1 MVRILDLTA
10 IQQADID
17 SNDHLVISNIGG
29 SPMASSRVRV
39 EDFVQYTL
47 AGGSLG
53 FATKSEVDSAID
65 ANNTLHF
72 PFTINAGLGL
82 DSLSNGILDSAN
94 DTITINHTAS
104 SATSITS
111 AGTSNIIRNITL
123 DGAGHI
129 LSIDESNGGTIFLE
143 SAGVFAGTGL
153 SGGGQI
159 TPGSGPVYISH
170 PTAGGLSN
178 STNTGTNVLQS
189 ITFDTYGHGASV
201 TPVDLTTVIDSSYI
215 NLRASFYT
223 DSDVEAL
230 VDSAYVSARIPDFV
244 SATSGDSMVG
254 DYYIT
259 GELFVSGNI
268 TGFAN
273 FSDITLKE
281 NLEIINDPVDKV
293 MNLNGYTFN
302 YIGSDIRMP
311 GLVAQEVEEVLPEA
325 VYETPQGK
333 KALHYANMVGLLVE
347 AVKELKAEV
356 EELKT
361 KIG

>member
-1 MVRILDLTA
+1 MVRILDLTP

-17 SNDHLVISNIGG
+17 SNDHLVISNVGG
-29 SPMASSRVRV
+29 TPMASSRVSV
-39 EDFVQYTL
+39 TDLIGYINSGGNLYATTL
-47 AGGSLG
+47 QI
-53 FATKSEVDSAID
+53 DSSIQ

-94 DTITINHTAS
+94 DTITINHAAS

-111 AGTSNIIRNITL
+111 AGTTNIIRNITL

-129 LSIDESNGGTIFLE
+129 LSIDESNGGTVFLE

-201 TPVDLTTVIDSSYI
+201 TPVDLTTVIDS
-215 NLRASFYT
+215 
-223 DSDVEAL
+223 
-230 VDSAYVSARIPDFV
+230 AYVSARTPDFV
-244 SATSGDSMVG
+244 SATAGDSMVG

-281 NLEIINDPVDKV
+281 NLEIINNPVDKV

>member
-1 MVRILDLTA
+1 MVRILDLTP

-17 SNDHLVISNIGG
+17 SNDHLVISNVGG
-29 SPMASSRVRV
+29 TPMASSRVSIT
-39 EDFVQYTL
+39 DLIGYINSGGNLYATTL
-47 AGGSLG
+47 QI
-53 FATKSEVDSAID
+53 DSSIQV
-65 ANNTLHF
+65 NNTLHF

-201 TPVDLTTVIDSSYI
+201 TPVDLTTVIDS
-215 NLRASFYT
+215 
-223 DSDVEAL
+223 
-230 VDSAYVSARIPDFV
+230 AYVSARTPDFV
-244 SATSGDSMVG
+244 SATAGDSMVG

>member
-17 SNDHLVISNIGG
+17 SNDHLVISNVGG

-111 AGTSNIIRNITL
+111 AGTTNIIRNITL

-201 TPVDLTTVIDSSYI
+201 TPVDLTTVIDSSYVQARGI
-215 NLRASFYT
+215 STSSF
-223 DSDVEAL
+223 VQNAG
-230 VDSAYVSARIPDFV
+230 
-244 SATSGDSMVG
+244 GDSMVG

-281 NLEIINDPVDKV
+281 NLKIINNPVDKV

>member
-1 MVRILDLTA
+1 MVRILDLTP

-17 SNDHLVISNIGG
+17 SNDHLVISNVGG
-29 SPMASSRVRV
+29 SPMASSRVSV
-39 EDFVQYTL
+39 TDLVGYINSNGNL
-47 AGGSLG
+47 YP
-53 FATKSEVDSAID
+53 TKAEVDSSID
-65 ANNTLHF
+65 TNNTLHF

-82 DSLSNGILDSAN
+82 DSTTNGILDSAN
-94 DTITINHTAS
+94 NTITINHTAS
-104 SATSITS
+104 SASSTSS
-111 AGTSNIIRNITL
+111 VGTTNIIRNLEI

-129 LSIDESNGGTIFLE
+129 TNIIESNGSLIFLD
-143 SAGVFAGTGL
+143 SVGVFAGAGL
-153 SGGGQI
+153 TGGGQV
-159 TPGSGPVYISH
+159 TPSSGPIYITH
-170 PTAGGLSN
+170 PTASGLSN

-201 TPVDLTTVIDSSYI
+201 TPVDLTTVIDSSY
-215 NLRASFYT
+215 
-223 DSDVEAL
+223 VQ
-230 VDSAYVSARIPDFV
+230 ARGISTSGFV
-244 SATSGDSMVG
+244 QNAGGDSMVG

-281 NLEIINDPVDKV
+281 NLEIINNPVDKV

-311 GLVAQEVEEVLPEA
+311 GLIAQEVEEVLPEA

>member
-1 MVRILDLTA
+1 
-10 IQQADID
+10 
-17 SNDHLVISNIGG
+17 
-29 SPMASSRVRV
+29 MASSRVSIT
-39 EDFVQYTL
+39 DLIGYINSGGNLYATTL
-47 AGGSLG
+47 QI
-53 FATKSEVDSAID
+53 DSSIQ
-65 ANNTLHF
+65 ANNSLHF

-82 DSLSNGILDSAN
+82 DSLSNGILDSDN
-94 DTITINHTAS
+94 DTITINHTATG
-104 SATSITS
+104 ATSITS

-201 TPVDLTTVIDSSYI
+201 TPVDLTTVIDS
-215 NLRASFYT
+215 
-223 DSDVEAL
+223 
-230 VDSAYVSARIPDFV
+230 AYVSARIPDLV

>member
-1 MVRILDLTA
+1 MVRILDLTP

-17 SNDHLVISNIGG
+17 SNDYLVISNVGG
-29 SPMASSRVRV
+29 TPMASSRVSII
-39 EDFVQYTL
+39 DLIGYINSGGNLYATTL
-47 AGGSLG
+47 QI
-53 FATKSEVDSAID
+53 DSSIQD
-65 ANNTLHF
+65 NNTLHF
-72 PFTINAGLGL
+72 PFAINAGLGL

-104 SATSITS
+104 AATSITS
-111 AGTSNIIRNITL
+111 VGTSNIIRNITL

-143 SAGVFAGTGL
+143 SAGVFAGAGL

-159 TPGSGPVYISH
+159 TPSSGPVYISH

-189 ITFDTYGHGASV
+189 ITFDTYGHGATV
-201 TPVDLTTVIDSSYI
+201 TPVDLTTVIDSSYVQSRGI
-215 NLRASFYT
+215 STSGF
-223 DSDVEAL
+223 VQ
-230 VDSAYVSARIPDFV
+230 SAG
-244 SATSGDSMVG
+244 GDSMVG

-281 NLEIINDPVDKV
+281 NLEIINNPLDKV
-293 MNLNGYTFN
+293 MNLNGYTR
-302 YIGSDIRMP
+302 YLVSLIRRPLTTNNHM
-311 GLVAQEVEEVLPEA
+311 
-325 VYETPQGK
+325 
-333 KALHYANMVGLLVE
+333 
-347 AVKELKAEV
+347 
-356 EELKT
+356 
-361 KIG
+361 

>member
-1 MVRILDLTA
+1 MVRILDLTP

-17 SNDHLVISNIGG
+17 SNDHLVISNVGG
-29 SPMASSRVRV
+29 SPMASSRVSV
-39 EDFVQYTL
+39 TDLIGYINSGGNLYATTL
-47 AGGSLG
+47 QI
-53 FATKSEVDSAID
+53 DSSIQ

-159 TPGSGPVYISH
+159 TPGSGPVYITH

-201 TPVDLTTVIDSSYI
+201 TPVDLTTVIDS
-215 NLRASFYT
+215 
-223 DSDVEAL
+223 
-230 VDSAYVSARIPDFV
+230 AYVSARTPDFV
-244 SATSGDSMVG
+244 SATAGDSMVG

-311 GLVAQEVEEVLPEA
+311 GLIAQEVEEVLPEA

>member
-1 MVRILDLTA
+1 MVRILDLNP

-17 SNDHLVISNIGG
+17 SNDYLVISNVGG
-29 SPMASSRVRV
+29 TAMASSRVNV
-39 EDFVQYTL
+39 MELANYLQSGGNTL
-47 AGGSLG
+47 A
-53 FATKSEVDSAID
+53 TKQEVDSAID
-65 ANNTLHF
+65 ANNALYF
-72 PFTINAGLGL
+72 PFTINVGLGL
-82 DSLSNGILDSAN
+82 DSLSSGVLDSAN
-94 DTITINHTAS
+94 DTITINHNAS
-104 SATSITS
+104 SASSTSS
-111 AGTSNIIRNITL
+111 VGTTNIIRNLEI

-129 LSIDESNGGTIFLE
+129 TNIVESNGALTFLD
-143 SAGVFAGTGL
+143 SIGVFAGAGL

-159 TPGSGPVYISH
+159 APGGGPIYISH
-170 PTAGGLSN
+170 PTASGLSN

-201 TPVDLTTVIDSSYI
+201 TPVDLTTVIDSSY
-215 NLRASFYT
+215 
-223 DSDVEAL
+223 VQ
-230 VDSAYVSARIPDFV
+230 ARGISTSGFV
-244 SATSGDSMVG
+244 QNAGGDSMVG

-281 NLEIINDPVDKV
+281 NLEIIHDPIDKI
-293 MNLNGYTFN
+293 MELNGYTFN

-311 GLVAQEVEEVLPEA
+311 GLVAQEVEKVLPEA
-325 VYETPQGK
+325 VYETPQGN

-356 EELKT
+356 EDLKD
-361 KIG
+361 KMR

>member
-1 MVRILDLTA
+1 MVRILDLTP

-17 SNDHLVISNIGG
+17 SNDHLVISNVGG
-29 SPMASSRVRV
+29 SPMASSRVSV
-39 EDFVQYTL
+39 TDLIGYINSGGNLYATTL
-47 AGGSLG
+47 QI
-53 FATKSEVDSAID
+53 DSSIQ

-170 PTAGGLSN
+170 PTASGLSN

-201 TPVDLTTVIDSSYI
+201 TPVDLTTVIDS
-215 NLRASFYT
+215 
-223 DSDVEAL
+223 
-230 VDSAYVSARIPDFV
+230 AYVSARTPDFV

-347 AVKELKAEV
+347 AVKELKAEI

>member
-1 MVRILDLTA
+1 MVRILDLTP

-17 SNDHLVISNIGG
+17 SNDHLVISNVGG
-29 SPMASSRVRV
+29 TPMASSRVSIT
-39 EDFVQYTL
+39 DLIGYINSGGNLYATTL
-47 AGGSLG
+47 QI
-53 FATKSEVDSAID
+53 DSSIQT
-65 ANNTLHF
+65 NNSLHF

-82 DSLSNGILDSAN
+82 DSLSNGILDSDN
-94 DTITINHTAS
+94 DTITINHTATG
-104 SATSITS
+104 ATSITS

-201 TPVDLTTVIDSSYI
+201 TPVDLTTVIDS
-215 NLRASFYT
+215 
-223 DSDVEAL
+223 
-230 VDSAYVSARIPDFV
+230 AYVSARIPDLV

-281 NLEIINDPVDKV
+281 NLEIINNPLDKV

>member
-1 MVRILDLTA
+1 MVRILDLTP

-17 SNDHLVISNIGG
+17 SNDHFVISNVGG
-29 SPMASSRVRV
+29 SPMASSRVSV
-39 EDFVQYTL
+39 TELVGYL
-47 AGGSLG
+47 NSGGNSY
-53 FATKSEVDSAID
+53 ATTSQIDSSIQD
-65 ANNTLHF
+65 NNTLHF

-82 DSLSNGILDSAN
+82 DSTTNGILDSAN
-94 DTITINHTAS
+94 NTITINHTAS
-104 SATSITS
+104 SATSINN
-111 AGTSNIIRNITL
+111 AGTKNIIRDITI

-129 LSIDESNGGTIFLE
+129 LSMTESNGGAVFLE

-153 SGGGQI
+153 TGGGTI
-159 TPGSGPVYISH
+159 TPGGGPIYITH

-201 TPVDLTTVIDSSYI
+201 TPVDLTTVIDS
-215 NLRASFYT
+215 
-223 DSDVEAL
+223 
-230 VDSAYVSARIPDFV
+230 AYVSARTPDFV

-281 NLEIINDPVDKV
+281 NLEIINNPVDKV

-311 GLVAQEVEEVLPEA
+311 GLIAQEVEEVLPEA

>member
-1 MVRILDLTA
+1 MVRILDLTP

-17 SNDHLVISNIGG
+17 SNDHLVISNVGG
-29 SPMASSRVRV
+29 TPMASSRVRV

-53 FATKSEVDSAID
+53 FATKTEVDSAID

-72 PFTINAGLGL
+72 PFTINSGLGL

-94 DTITINHTAS
+94 DTITINHIAS

-111 AGTSNIIRNITL
+111 AGTTNIIRNITL

-201 TPVDLTTVIDSSYI
+201 TPVDLTTVIDS
-215 NLRASFYT
+215 
-223 DSDVEAL
+223 
-230 VDSAYVSARIPDFV
+230 AYVSARSPDFV

-281 NLEIINDPVDKV
+281 NLEIINNPVDKV

>member
-1 MVRILDLTA
+1 MVRILDLTP

-17 SNDHLVISNIGG
+17 SNDYLVISNVGG
-29 SPMASSRVRV
+29 TPMASSRVSIT
-39 EDFVQYTL
+39 DLIGYINSGGNLYATTL
-47 AGGSLG
+47 
-53 FATKSEVDSAID
+53 EIDSSIQ

-72 PFTINAGLGL
+72 PFTVNAGLGL

-94 DTITINHTAS
+94 DTITINHAAS

-111 AGTSNIIRNITL
+111 AGTTNIIRNITL

-129 LSIDESNGGTIFLE
+129 LSIDESNGGTVFLE

-201 TPVDLTTVIDSSYI
+201 TPVDLTTVIDS
-215 NLRASFYT
+215 
-223 DSDVEAL
+223 
-230 VDSAYVSARIPDFV
+230 AYVSARTPDFV
-244 SATSGDSMVG
+244 SATAGDSMVG

-281 NLEIINDPVDKV
+281 NLEIINNPVDKV

>member
-1 MVRILDLTA
+1 MVRILDLNP

-17 SNDHLVISNIGG
+17 SNDYLVISNVGG
-29 SPMASSRVRV
+29 TPMASSRVSIT
-39 EDFVQYTL
+39 DLIGYINSGGNLYATTL
-47 AGGSLG
+47 
-53 FATKSEVDSAID
+53 EIDSSIQ

-72 PFTINAGLGL
+72 PFTVNAGLGL

-94 DTITINHTAS
+94 DTITINHSACSAS
-104 SATSITS
+104 STSS
-111 AGTSNIIRNITL
+111 VGTTNIIRNLEI

-129 LSIDESNGGTIFLE
+129 TNIIESDGALTFLD
-143 SAGVFAGTGL
+143 SVGVFAGAGL

-159 TPGSGPVYISH
+159 TPSSGPVYISH

-189 ITFDTYGHGASV
+189 ITFDTYGHGATV
-201 TPVDLTTVIDSSYI
+201 TPVDLITVI
-215 NLRASFYT
+215 
-223 DSDVEAL
+223 
-230 VDSAYVSARIPDFV
+230 DSAYVSARSPDFV

-259 GELFVSGNI
+259 GDLFVSGNI

-281 NLEIINDPVDKV
+281 NLEIINNPVDKV

>member
-1 MVRILDLTA
+1 MVRILDLTP

-17 SNDHLVISNIGG
+17 SNDHLVISNVGG
-29 SPMASSRVRV
+29 TPMASSRVSIT
-39 EDFVQYTL
+39 DLIGYINSGGNLYATTL
-47 AGGSLG
+47 QI
-53 FATKSEVDSAID
+53 DSSIQ

-94 DTITINHTAS
+94 DTITINHAAS

-111 AGTSNIIRNITL
+111 AGTTNIIRNITL

-129 LSIDESNGGTIFLE
+129 LSIDESNGGTVFLE

-201 TPVDLTTVIDSSYI
+201 TPVDLTTVIDS
-215 NLRASFYT
+215 
-223 DSDVEAL
+223 
-230 VDSAYVSARIPDFV
+230 AYVSARTPDFV
-244 SATSGDSMVG
+244 SATAGDSMVG

-281 NLEIINDPVDKV
+281 NLEIINNPVDKV

>member
-1 MVRILDLTA
+1 MVRILDLTP

-29 SPMASSRVRV
+29 SPMASSRVSV
-39 EDFVQYTL
+39 TDLVGYISSGGNTYATTL
-47 AGGSLG
+47 QI
-53 FATKSEVDSAID
+53 DSSID

-82 DSLSNGILDSAN
+82 DSTTNGILDSAN

-104 SATSITS
+104 SATSINN
-111 AGTSNIIRNITL
+111 AGTKNIIRDITI

-129 LSIDESNGGTIFLE
+129 LSMTESNGGAVFLE

-153 SGGGQI
+153 TGGGTI
-159 TPGSGPVYISH
+159 TPGGGPIYITH

-201 TPVDLTTVIDSSYI
+201 TPVDLTTVIDSSY
-215 NLRASFYT
+215 
-223 DSDVEAL
+223 VQ
-230 VDSAYVSARIPDFV
+230 ARGISTSGFV
-244 SATSGDSMVG
+244 QNAGGDSMVG

-281 NLEIINDPVDKV
+281 NLEIINNPVDKV

-311 GLVAQEVEEVLPEA
+311 GLIAQEVEEVLPEA

>member
-17 SNDHLVISNIGG
+17 SNDHLVISNVGG

-201 TPVDLTTVIDSSYI
+201 TPVDLTTVIDSSY
-215 NLRASFYT
+215 
-223 DSDVEAL
+223 
-230 VDSAYVSARIPDFV
+230 VSARVPDFV

-281 NLEIINDPVDKV
+281 NLEIINNPVDKV

>member
-1 MVRILDLTA
+1 MVRILDLTP

-17 SNDHLVISNIGG
+17 SNDHLVISNVGG
-29 SPMASSRVRV
+29 SPMASSRVSIT
-39 EDFVQYTL
+39 DLIGYINSGGNLYATTL
-47 AGGSLG
+47 QI
-53 FATKSEVDSAID
+53 DSSIQ

-111 AGTSNIIRNITL
+111 AGTTNIIRNITL

-201 TPVDLTTVIDSSYI
+201 TPVDLTTVIDS
-215 NLRASFYT
+215 
-223 DSDVEAL
+223 
-230 VDSAYVSARIPDFV
+230 AYVSARTPDTPDFV
-244 SATSGDSMVG
+244 SATAGDSMVG
-254 DYYIT
+254 NYYIT

-281 NLEIINDPVDKV
+281 NLEIINNPVDKV

>member
-1 MVRILDLTA
+1 MVRILDLTP

-17 SNDHLVISNIGG
+17 SNDHLVISNVGG
-29 SPMASSRVRV
+29 TPMASSRVSIT
-39 EDFVQYTL
+39 DLIGYINSGGNLYATTL
-47 AGGSLG
+47 QI
-53 FATKSEVDSAID
+53 DSSIQV
-65 ANNTLHF
+65 NNTLHF

-201 TPVDLTTVIDSSYI
+201 TPVDLTTVIDS
-215 NLRASFYT
+215 
-223 DSDVEAL
+223 
-230 VDSAYVSARIPDFV
+230 AYVSARTPDFV

-347 AVKELKAEV
+347 AVKELKAEI

>member
-1 MVRILDLTA
+1 M
-10 IQQADID
+10 
-17 SNDHLVISNIGG
+17 
-29 SPMASSRVRV
+29 
-39 EDFVQYTL
+39 
-47 AGGSLG
+47 
-53 FATKSEVDSAID
+53 
-65 ANNTLHF
+65 
-72 PFTINAGLGL
+72 
-82 DSLSNGILDSAN
+82 
-94 DTITINHTAS
+94 
-104 SATSITS
+104 
-111 AGTSNIIRNITL
+111 
-123 DGAGHI
+123 
-129 LSIDESNGGTIFLE
+129 
-143 SAGVFAGTGL
+143 FAGTGL

-201 TPVDLTTVIDSSYI
+201 TPVDLTTVIDS
-215 NLRASFYT
+215 
-223 DSDVEAL
+223 
-230 VDSAYVSARIPDFV
+230 AYVSARTPDFV
-244 SATSGDSMVG
+244 SATAGDSMVG

-281 NLEIINDPVDKV
+281 NLEIINNPVDKV

>member
-1 MVRILDLTA
+1 MVRILDLSP
-10 IQQADID
+10 IQQSDID
-17 SNDHLVISNIGG
+17 SNDYLIISNVGG
-29 SPMASSRVRV
+29 TAMASSRVNV
-39 EDFVQYTL
+39 LDFANYVQTGGNNL
-47 AGGSLG
+47 ATVTQLNN
-53 FATKSEVDSAID
+53 AID
-65 ANNTLHF
+65 SNNALFF

-94 DTITINHTAS
+94 DTITINHSAS
-104 SATSITS
+104 SASSTSS
-111 AGTSNIIRNITL
+111 VGTTNIIRNLEI

-129 LSIDESNGGTIFLE
+129 TNIIESDGSLTFLD
-143 SAGVFAGTGL
+143 SVGVFAGTGL

-159 TPGSGPVYISH
+159 TPGSGPIYISH

-189 ITFDTYGHGASV
+189 ITFDTYGHGATV
-201 TPVDLTTVIDSSYI
+201 TPVDLATVIDSSYVQA
-215 NLRASFYT
+215 RGASTASF
-223 DSDVEAL
+223 VQNAG
-230 VDSAYVSARIPDFV
+230 
-244 SATSGDSMVG
+244 GDSMVG

-281 NLEIINDPVDKV
+281 NLEIIHDPVDKI
-293 MNLNGYTFN
+293 MELNGYTFN

-311 GLVAQEVEEVLPEA
+311 GLVAQEVEKVLPEA
-325 VYETPQGK
+325 VYETPQGN

-356 EELKT
+356 EDLKD
-361 KIG
+361 KMR

>member
-1 MVRILDLTA
+1 MVRILDLNP

-17 SNDHLVISNIGG
+17 SNDYLVISNVGG
-29 SPMASSRVRV
+29 TTMASSRVNV
-39 EDFVQYTL
+39 MELANYLQSGGNTL
-47 AGGSLG
+47 A
-53 FATKSEVDSAID
+53 TKAEVDSAID
-65 ANNTLHF
+65 VNNALYF
-72 PFTINAGLGL
+72 PFTINVGLGL
-82 DSLSNGILDSAN
+82 DSLSSGVLDSAN
-94 DTITINHTAS
+94 DTITINHNAS
-104 SATSITS
+104 SASSTSS
-111 AGTSNIIRNITL
+111 VGTTNIIRNLEI

-129 LSIDESNGGTIFLE
+129 TNIIESDGALTFLD
-143 SAGVFAGTGL
+143 SVGVFAGAGL

-159 TPGSGPVYISH
+159 TPSSGPVYISH

-189 ITFDTYGHGASV
+189 ITFDTYGHGATV

-223 DSDVEAL
+223 DSDVETL
-230 VDSAYVSARIPDFV
+230 VDSAYVSARVPDFV